1 MLLGEKMSQLMPAD
15 LIEKTLKG
23 ITIPARPQVLVQ
35 LQNELRKDD
44 PDPAVVARLVSG
56 DVSLSAAVLKTV
68 NSPFFGLS
76 RRISS
81 VAQAVSLLGISAAA
95 QIVTGLVLR
104 TAVAGQAGS
113 LERFWDSAE
122 TVAGISRHIA
132 STIPR
137 VARDDAYC
145 FGLFHD
151 IGIPMLM
158 QKFPDYRQ
166 TLALADSTGDRSF
179 TAVEDER
186 HATDHATLG
195 YLVAKGWF
203 LPEAICEGI
212 LYHHDRSVFDDSAA
226 VSPQALTLIA
236 INALA
241 EHFNDEYVRL
251 RSNSGW
257 ERIGARALDH
267 LGLQEDEYCDLRED
281 LTKLVA

>member
-1 MLLGEKMSQLMPAD
+1 MSK
-15 LIEKTLKG
+15 LIPPEVIERTLKG
-23 ITIPARPQVLVQ
+23 IAIPARPQVLVQ
-35 LQNELRKDD
+35 LENELTTDD
-44 PDPAVVARLVSG
+44 PDPRVIVRLVSG
-56 DVSLSAAVLKTV
+56 DVGLSAAVLKTV

-81 VAQAVSLLGISAAA
+81 VAQAVSLLGMRSAA

-104 TAVAGQAGS
+104 AAIAGKAGS

-122 TVAGISRHIA
+122 KVAGIASHIA
-132 STIPR
+132 LSIPR
-137 VARDDAYC
+137 GPRDEAYC

-151 IGIPMLM
+151 VGIPILL

-166 TLALADSTGDRSF
+166 TLSLADKLSDRPF
-179 TAVEDER
+179 TAVEEER

-212 LYHHDRSVFDDSAA
+212 LYHHDPSVFDDRDV
-226 VSPQALTLIA
+226 VSSQALTLIA

-241 EHFNDEYVRL
+241 EHFHDEYFRL
-251 RSNSGW
+251 RSNSSW
-257 ERIGARALDH
+257 ERMGDRALAH

-281 LTKLVA
+281 LTTTVG